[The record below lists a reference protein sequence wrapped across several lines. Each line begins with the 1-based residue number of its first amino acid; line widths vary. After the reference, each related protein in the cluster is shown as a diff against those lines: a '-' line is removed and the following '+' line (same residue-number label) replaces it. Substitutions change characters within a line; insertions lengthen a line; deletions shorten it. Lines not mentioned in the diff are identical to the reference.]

1 MTDLC
6 YLYKCGKCDRTFN
19 TPDQLKNHQMPCRG
33 KKLAEKLERPLWE
46 QASGQMA
53 SPDPINVV
61 EKKTAA
67 G

>member
-1 MTDLC
+1 
-6 YLYKCGKCDRTFN
+6 
-19 TPDQLKNHQMPCRG
+19 MPCRG